1 MSSPNRT
8 ERVAGEI
15 QAILADALRK
25 GVKDPRITPITLTRV
40 RVAGDMGKA
49 WVHYAPLGGDGNPK
63 LIQQGLRAA
72 SGFLRREI
80 GKAMSLRHVP
90 ELVFEHDA
98 GIDHSV
104 RLTSL
109 LEQMERDDL
118 AREAAAQ
125 DGDEPE
131 AEPS

>member
-15 QAILADALRK
+15 QAILADALRRD
-25 GVKDPRITPITLTRV
+25 VKDPRITPITITRV

-49 WVHYAPLGGDGNPK
+49 WVHFAPLGGGGDPK
-63 LIQQGLRAA
+63 QIQQGLRAA
-72 SGFLRREI
+72 SGFLRREL

-90 ELVFEHDA
+90 ELVFQHDD
-98 GIDHSV
+98 GIDDAV

-109 LEQMERDDL
+109 LDRMEREDL
-118 AREAAAQ
+118 AREAAEA
-125 DGDEPE
+125 
-131 AEPS
+131 AEPREDETP